1 MIIIM
6 IMIMM
11 MMTIIIQ
18 VVLII
23 RDLSQISRGEG
34 GCGNFKFG
42 FGNEV
47 TNPCNKSE
55 IC

>member
-1 MIIIM
+1 MMTISDCVMIIIT

-34 GCGNFKFG
+34 GGGWEF
-42 FGNEV
+42 
-47 TNPCNKSE
+47 
-55 IC
+55 